1 MVRMSTSS
9 SSSSKKVSDPSNMDK
24 GRRGWNW
31 TAVVTSEPDGGLT
44 LKKVL
49 KYYARVLPKDVVLY
63 RLLQYLISL
72 LAGFQDL
79 INPNAPVGL
88 D

>member
-31 TAVVTSEPDGGLT
+31 TAVVTSDPDGGLT
-44 LKKVL
+44 LKKSFMI
-49 KYYARVLPKDVVLY
+49 YYH
-63 RLLQYLISL
+63 S
-72 LAGFQDL
+72 
-79 INPNAPVGL
+79 
-88 D
+88 

>member
-31 TAVVTSEPDGGLT
+31 TAVVTSDPDGGFT

-49 KYYARVLPKDVVLY
+49 KYYHA
-63 RLLQYLISL
+63 
-72 LAGFQDL
+72 
-79 INPNAPVGL
+79 
-88 D
+88 

>member
-31 TAVVTSEPDGGLT
+31 TAVVTSDPDGGLA
-44 LKKVL
+44 LKKQVNRHPRANTSGD
-49 KYYARVLPKDVVLY
+49 KVRGWRPWEVTSEHSAS
-63 RLLQYLISL
+63 IS
-72 LAGFQDL
+72 
-79 INPNAPVGL
+79 
-88 D
+88 

>member
-31 TAVVTSEPDGGLT
+31 TAVVTSDPDGGLT
-44 LKKVL
+44 LKKSFKIL
-49 KYYARVLPKDVVLY
+49 SCLMLEFKGLRELPL
-63 RLLQYLISL
+63 ST
-72 LAGFQDL
+72 
-79 INPNAPVGL
+79 
-88 D
+88 